1 MFLSPANIL
10 RYWTFRL
17 LSFGLVFVGFAF
29 IVAWFSGSYPPG
41 SIRLSDR
48 FGPLAGLLVLAV
60 GAGCLFW
67 VIMGHR
73 LQPARLRARK
83 DGKVPITEPG
93 AVQYLVRP
101 DGSRLF
107 VETHGDE
114 SLPTAVLIHGWSL
127 NSGQWV
133 YLQQEWHQKLRIVTW
148 DLAGMG
154 QSTGPD
160 NHDYSID
167 KMAHDL
173 RAVIESCGADKPVV
187 LMGHSIGGMIIL
199 KFCELFPDLQHSR
212 VSKLVLVHSTYTN
225 PLKTMATG
233 KSLLSLQKV
242 LIEPLIYLQIYTWPL
257 VWLADYLCYMN
268 GSLHWSLQH
277 TGFAG
282 RATREQVDFVA
293 RFYASDSP
301 AVLARGALGMLA
313 FDGTPAFPL
322 IKIPVLVVGA
332 EQDPLTLVA
341 ASRTMAEEI
350 KDAELIVLDP
360 AKHFGLIE
368 YHKQFADQT
377 ARFCLR

>member
-1 MFLSPANIL
+1 MLGSPAIVL
-10 RYWTFRL
+10 RQWSFRL
-17 LSFGLVFVGFAF
+17 LSVGLAIMGIALV
-29 IVAWFSGSYPPG
+29 ILWFSGSVPSG
-41 SIRLSDR
+41 SMGIAGR
-48 FGPLAGLLVLAV
+48 FGPVAGLMVLAA

-67 VIMGHR
+67 GIMGHR

-83 DGKVPITEPG
+83 DGKVPITQPG
-93 AVQYLVRP
+93 DVQYLVRP
-101 DGSRLF
+101 DGSKLF
-107 VETHGDE
+107 VEANGDE
-114 SLPTAVLIHGWSL
+114 SLPTVVLIHGWSL

-133 YLQQEWHQKLRIVTW
+133 YLQQEWRDKFRIVTW

-154 QSTGPD
+154 QSSGPH

-173 RAVIESCGADKPVV
+173 RAVVEICGPGPVV

-199 KFCELFPDLQHSR
+199 KFCELFPELQQSR
-212 VSKLVLVHSTYTN
+212 IRKLVLVHTTYTN

-233 KSLLSLQKV
+233 KILVSLQKV

-257 VWLADYLCYMN
+257 IWLADYLAYMN
-268 GSLHWSLQH
+268 GSLHWSLQQ

-293 RFYASDSP
+293 RFYANDSP

-313 FDGTPAFPL
+313 FDGTPAFSR

-332 EQDPLTLVA
+332 AQDPLTDID
-341 ASRTMAEEI
+341 ASRTIAREI
-350 KDAELIVLDP
+350 KDAELIVMDP

-368 YHKQFADQT
+368 YHQDFAQQT
-377 ARFCLR
+377 AQFCLK